1 MSRRDNIYYSLI
13 RSLHVYFGLFISPFI
28 LILSISVLAFN
39 HAAFLNQMKPVK
51 SLPEIRTRLDNIPYD
66 TTDLLTARAIIRKL
80 GINGEINFINK
91 NDNQIF
97 FPVHKP
103 GLKTIVAVNTRTD
116 SVVITRQVEGSI
128 RAMNFLHIMP
138 GQHNAKIRGNSLYM
152 KIWRLMADT
161 MVYLLLFLVLSGIFL
176 WYFLEFER
184 NTGFYILLSG
194 TLFFTGLLILIF

>member
-1 MSRRDNIYYSLI
+1 MN
-13 RSLHVYFGLFISPFI
+13 
-28 LILSISVLAFN
+28 
-39 HAAFLNQMKPVK
+39 PVK
-51 SLPEIRTRLDNIPYD
+51 SLPEIRTRLDSIPND
-66 TTDLLTARAIIRKL
+66 TTDLLTARAIISKL

-103 GLKTIVAVNTRTD
+103 GLKTIVAVNTHTD
-116 SVVITRQVEGSI
+116 SVIITRQEEGSI

-184 NTGFYILLSG
+184 NTGFYIILLG
-194 TLFFTGLLILIF
+194 TLFFTGLLLLIF